1 MVKKNGLWGF
11 LGLGLLACLLAG
23 CFSTPAAAPQP
34 YPTGVEL
41 YPAVYG
47 AINEKVKDAKF
58 ADIDFYNNVY
68 RLTNLSVLDGT
79 LPKRFDLTVKLLPT
93 GDLDIT
99 YENMY
104 MQDTKT
110 NKWVETNGFLFYN
123 WNKFSSELSA
133 RMIEIANNS
142 GEYEKFEKA
151 AMADIYFVYAIMRNF
166 TGLAFNDFIQKY
178 AKGSVF
184 VLEGPV
190 SDVKETSETINGI
203 AYKYLVTMNKK
214 LVEDNPAVYRSIFD
228 DTVYCRFYTNR
239 DDVIRLSKTS
249 VYKVS
254 ASLVSASKGSIGNS
268 VVLTLAADN

>member
-1 MVKKNGLWGF
+1 MTKKNVLWGL
-11 LGLGLLACLLAG
+11 LGLGMLACLFAG
-23 CFSTPAAAPQP
+23 CLSTPPAVAQS
-34 YPTGVEL
+34 YPTGTEL

-47 AINEKVKDAKF
+47 TINEKVKDAKF

-68 RLTNLSVLDGT
+68 RLTNLRVLDGT
-79 LPKRFDLTVKLLPT
+79 LPKRFDLVVKLLPT
-93 GDLDIT
+93 GNLDIT

-104 MQDTKT
+104 MQDAKT

-123 WNKFSSELSA
+123 WKKFTSELSG
-133 RMIEIANNS
+133 RMVEIANNS
-142 GEYEKFEKA
+142 GEYAKFEKA

-166 TGLAFNDFIQKY
+166 TGVAFKDFIEKY

-190 SDVKETSETINGI
+190 SDVKEANETINGI
-203 AYKYLVTMNKK
+203 PYKYLVTMNKK
-214 LVEDNPAVYRSIFD
+214 LVDDDTSYIGFF

-254 ASLVSASKGSIGNS
+254 ANLVSASQGAIGNS
-268 VVLTLAADN
+268 VVLTLAADS

>member
-11 LGLGLLACLLAG
+11 LGLGLLACLLGG
-23 CFSTPAAAPQP
+23 CLSTPPATTVA
-34 YPTGVEL
+34 YPTGFEL

-47 AINEKVKDAKF
+47 TIGEKVKDAKF
-58 ADIDFYNNVY
+58 SNIDFYNNVY

-79 LPKRFDLTVKLLPT
+79 LPKRFDLVVKLLPT
-93 GDLDIT
+93 GDLGIT

-104 MQDTKT
+104 MQDLKT
-110 NKWVETNGFLFYN
+110 NKWVETSGFLFYN
-123 WNKFSSELSA
+123 WNKFTSDLST

-142 GEYEKFEKA
+142 SEYKKFEIA
-151 AMADIYFVYAIMRNF
+151 AMADIYFVYAIMKNF
-166 TGLAFNDFIQKY
+166 TGVAFKDFIEKY

-190 SDVKETSETINGI
+190 SDVKETSETINGT
-203 AYKYLVTMNKK
+203 AYKYLVTMNQK
-214 LVEDNPAVYRSIFD
+214 LVKDDPAVYRSIFD

-249 VYKVS
+249 IYKVS
-254 ASLVSASKGSIGNS
+254 ANLVSASQGSIGNS